1 MHNQWFS
8 VFLRL
13 ALRAGLCT
21 MASTMAAAAL
31 PSDASSA
38 VPLQRTMSAAPRYS
52 QLRYDTDY
60 PTIDYSAPA
69 TDNPIAR
76 LQKRLERGEVRL
88 ESNGPRGYLDSL
100 LVLLEI
106 DPSSQ
111 VLVYSKTSLQVDHIS
126 AATPRAIYFNDDTYV
141 AWVQGSNLLE
151 MSVMDASRGAVFYSL
166 DNRPEAPSRFER
178 HTSEC
183 LACHDTYSMAGGGVP
198 RFLIDSTLVDTNGI
212 VVGNQISH
220 ETDDRTPLSDRWGG
234 WYVTGVP
241 DAESHLGNIQI
252 RSSGQLVEA
261 KATPRGTLASLT
273 GLFDTAP
280 YITDKS
286 DIVALLVLEHQ
297 LEVKNLIIRTNFKA
311 RSFLA
316 RDTAARAPETVT
328 LATAAPATQA
338 AVRHMMEELVEALL
352 FKDAVAYRNPIVG
365 SSGYD
370 RWFAAQG
377 PRDAQGRS
385 LRDFDL
391 HTRLFRYPLSYVIY
405 SEAFDALPEDVKQ
418 GVYARIWKVLSGQDD
433 SGQFDYLSAND
444 KTAMLQILTATKP
457 DFGAS
462 LAAAR

>member
-1 MHNQWFS
+1 MHHRWFT
-8 VFLRL
+8 VFRHL
-13 ALRAGLCT
+13 ALGAVLCAT
-21 MASTMAAAAL
+21 ASVMAAA
-31 PSDASSA
+31 PSASGSEKGSLESA
-38 VPLQRTMSAAPRYS
+38 TSTGPRYS
-52 QLRYDTDY
+52 RLRYDTDY

-69 TDNPIAR
+69 TENPIAR
-76 LQKRLERGEVRL
+76 LQQRLDRREVRL
-88 ESNGPRGYLDSL
+88 EFHGPRGYLDSL
-100 LVLLEI
+100 LGLLGI
-106 DPSSQ
+106 DASSQ

-183 LACHDTYSMAGGGVP
+183 LACHDTYSMSGGGVP

-212 VVGNQISH
+212 IIGNQISH
-220 ETDDRTPLSDRWGG
+220 ETDDRTPLSQRWAG

-241 DAESHLGNIQI
+241 DDEGHLGNIQI
-252 RSSGQLVEA
+252 PSAARLVQA
-261 KATPRGTLASLT
+261 QATPRGTLASLR
-273 GLFDTAP
+273 GLFDTTP

-316 RDTAARAPETVT
+316 RDAAARPAETVT
-328 LATAAPATQA
+328 LPTATRQTQA
-338 AVRHMMEELVEALL
+338 AVRHMTEELVEALL
-352 FKDAVAYRNPIVG
+352 FKDAATYRNPIAG

-377 PRDAQGRS
+377 PRDASGRS

-391 HTRLFRYPLSYVIY
+391 RTRLFRYPLSYVIY
-405 SEAFDALPEDVKQ
+405 SEAFDALPDYVKR
-418 GVYARIWKVLSGQDD
+418 GVYARIRDVLTGQDHGAD
-433 SGQFDYLSAND
+433 FGYLSAND
-444 KTAMLQILTATKP
+444 KTAILQILAATKP
-457 DFGAS
+457 DFAAS